1 MYYMSQ
7 EVPKI
12 VFIVPYRNR
21 PQHKYFFS
29 NYLTT
34 IMGDRTDYEI
44 YFSHQ
49 NDERAFNRGAA
60 KNIGFLAIKNKYP
73 NDYQDIT
80 FVFNDIDTV
89 PFSDMLDFE
98 TKLGT
103 VKHFYGFQYALGGII
118 SVKGD
123 DFEATNGYP
132 NFWGWGMEDT
142 VLQMRCER
150 IGLEIDRTQF
160 FPIGSQEI
168 IHLFDGVS
176 RIINRKD
183 PWRATNDNG
192 IDGLKTIH
200 KLEYSIDAHS
210 KNELDNI
217 HTVKSQRIFLV
228 NIDTFMCGTRFEN
241 DHYHHYDLRE
251 PPQKIVRPDRLN
263 TNNYVNND
271 WSNIPFYPTAQK
283 KQELINQYGPQQA
296 EEIIQY
302 SYENSV
308 DPTMEMI
315 PPTMQNNY
323 NQIQEIQRYNEFQR
337 QLNSTHRIIPPNVNK
352 FSPAYS
358 RILAA
363 KPKATSSVRIGL
375 GGVY

>member
-1 MYYMSQ
+1 
-7 EVPKI
+7 
-12 VFIVPYRNR
+12 
-21 PQHKYFFS
+21 
-29 NYLTT
+29 
-34 IMGDRTDYEI
+34 
-44 YFSHQ
+44 
-49 NDERAFNRGAA
+49 
-60 KNIGFLAIKNKYP
+60 
-73 NDYQDIT
+73 
-80 FVFNDIDTV
+80 
-89 PFSDMLDFE
+89 
-98 TKLGT
+98 
-103 VKHFYGFQYALGGII
+103 
-118 SVKGD
+118 
-123 DFEATNGYP
+123 
-132 NFWGWGMEDT
+132 
-142 VLQMRCER
+142 
-150 IGLEIDRTQF
+150 
-160 FPIGSQEI
+160 
-168 IHLFDGVS
+168 
-176 RIINRKD
+176 
-183 PWRATNDNG
+183 
-192 IDGLKTIH
+192 
-200 KLEYSIDAHS
+200 
-210 KNELDNI
+210 
-217 HTVKSQRIFLV
+217 
-228 NIDTFMCGTRFEN
+228 MCGTRFEN

-337 QLNSTHRIIPPNVNK
+337 QMNSTHRIIPPNVNK